1 MKHILKRVF
10 SLMIMMAAL
19 LPVSAQG
26 ISVSSF
32 QMLENDL
39 TANTHGTM
47 MNDFNGQ
54 PAALIKVVTTA
65 QGFAFDGG
73 MTGIV
78 KVQQKIGEIWVYV
91 PHGIKR
97 MTIQHQQLGT
107 LRDYYF
113 PIPIEKARTYEMVL
127 SAGQVQTVTNVS
139 VTKQFVVFNIE
150 PANAMLEFDNEILT
164 VDESGMAAK
173 SVPFGKY
180 QYRVSCENYHTEAG
194 VIEVNAESKANIQ
207 VSLKPNFGWI
217 DLTAA
222 SEDYNGAHIYLNNHR
237 IGQLPMRTEPLKSG
251 DYQLRI
257 VKQMYKSFEQQVKV
271 SDNQTTPLVVSLQP
285 NFAQVTFEV
294 SPQTEIWIDE
304 QQKGVGESV
313 VRLEP
318 GEYKVETRRASHQSN
333 SQLIQIG
340 GLEDQRIVLRDP
352 VPLYGSVEVMTSP
365 LGVKVYMDG
374 DEVGETPLMLGEVLI
389 GKHDLLF
396 EKASYQPLTKQIEVA
411 HNETAKMNVNLQKR
425 GTSSA
430 ASPSASQTTKHETAQ
445 SDIQS
450 DAQADAQ
457 ADAKKS
463 LREAKRQA
471 RRRVPKNEYFRNMA
485 LYTGVA
491 LRPNLSPT
499 NGDLGYLALHAG
511 ATIKSVN
518 LDCNWAFDPE
528 DFVYQKY
535 DARLGYSL
543 KAGRVFMFTPQV
555 GYEASAGFS
564 PIDGEYKKLQEGL
577 VLACRAQLCAAKG
590 FALEV
595 TPSYSLADKH
605 LDLQFGF
612 VFNFSLVKIK

>member
-1 MKHILKRVF
+1 MKYTIPLIKCILLIQLL
-10 SLMIMMAAL
+10 LMISPL
-19 LPVSAQG
+19 RAQNM
-26 ISVSSF
+26 SVTGF
-32 QMLENDL
+32 RLLENDL
-39 TANTHGTM
+39 KANTHGTM
-47 MNDFNGQ
+47 ERDQNGQ
-54 PAALIKVVTTA
+54 VAALIRVQTTQ
-65 QGFAFDGG
+65 QGFVFDGG
-73 MTGIV
+73 MMGIV
-78 KVQQKIGEIWVYV
+78 KTKPGVGEIWVYV
-91 PHGIKR
+91 PFGIKKLEIR
-97 MTIQHQQLGT
+97 HPQLGSCE
-107 LRDYYF
+107 YYF
-113 PIPIEKARTYEMVL
+113 PIPIEKARTYELEL
-127 SAGQVQTVTNVS
+127 STGQVQTITNVS
-139 VTKQFVVFNIE
+139 VNKQFVVFNIE

-180 QYRVSCENYHTEAG
+180 QYRVSCEDYHTTAG

-217 DLTAA
+217 DLTAL
-222 SEDYNGAHIYLNNHR
+222 SEEYNGAHIYLNNNR
-237 IGQLPMRTEPLKSG
+237 IGQLPMRTDALKSG
-251 DYQLRI
+251 EYQLRI
-257 VKQMYKSFEQQVKV
+257 VKPMYKSFEQQVSV
-271 SDNQTTPLVVSLQP
+271 ADSQTTQLEVKLLP
-285 NFAQVTFEV
+285 NFANITFVV

-304 QQKGVGESV
+304 QQKGVGESI

-333 SQLIQIG
+333 SQLVQIG
-340 GLEDQRIVLRDP
+340 GLGEQRIVLRDP

-374 DEVGETPLMLGEVLI
+374 EEVGETPLMLGEVLI

-396 EKASYQPLTKQIEVA
+396 EKASYQPQTKQIEVA
-411 HNETAKMNVNLQKR
+411 HNETARMNVNLQKR

-430 ASPSASQTTKHETAQ
+430 ASPSASQTLA
-445 SDIQS
+445 DAQS
-450 DAQADAQ
+450 DAQADALADAQ

>member
-1 MKHILKRVF
+1 MKYTIPLIKCILLIQLL
-10 SLMIMMAAL
+10 LMISPL
-19 LPVSAQG
+19 RAQNM
-26 ISVSSF
+26 SVTGF
-32 QMLENDL
+32 RLLENDL
-39 TANTHGTM
+39 KANTHGTM
-47 MNDFNGQ
+47 ERDQNGQ
-54 PAALIKVVTTA
+54 VAALIRVQTTQ
-65 QGFAFDGG
+65 QGFVFDGG
-73 MTGIV
+73 MMGIV
-78 KVQQKIGEIWVYV
+78 KTKPGVGEIWVYV
-91 PHGIKR
+91 PFGIKKLEIR
-97 MTIQHQQLGT
+97 HPQLGSCE
-107 LRDYYF
+107 YYF
-113 PIPIEKARTYEMVL
+113 PIPIEKARTYELEL
-127 SAGQVQTVTNVS
+127 STGQVQTITNVS
-139 VTKQFVVFNIE
+139 VNKQFVVFNIE

-180 QYRVSCENYHTEAG
+180 QYRVSCEDYHTTAG

-217 DLTAA
+217 DLTAL
-222 SEDYNGAHIYLNNHR
+222 SEEYNGAHIYLNNNR
-237 IGQLPMRTEPLKSG
+237 IGQLPMRTDALKSG
-251 DYQLRI
+251 EYQLRI
-257 VKQMYKSFEQQVKV
+257 VKPMYKSFEQQVSV
-271 SDNQTTPLVVSLQP
+271 ADSQTTQLEVKLLP
-285 NFAQVTFEV
+285 NFANITFVV

-304 QQKGVGESV
+304 QQKGVGESI

-333 SQLIQIG
+333 SQLVQIG
-340 GLEDQRIVLRDP
+340 GLGEQRIVLRDP

-374 DEVGETPLMLGEVLI
+374 EEIGETPLMLGEVLI

-396 EKASYQPLTKQIEVA
+396 EKASYQPQTKQIEVV
-411 HNETAKMNVNLQKR
+411 HNETSKITIDLQKR
-425 GTSSA
+425 SASSA
-430 ASPSASQTTKHETAQ
+430 ASPSASQTLA
-445 SDIQS
+445 DAQS
-450 DAQADAQ
+450 DAQADALADAQ

>member
-1 MKHILKRVF
+1 MKYTIPLIKCILLIQLL
-10 SLMIMMAAL
+10 LMISPL
-19 LPVSAQG
+19 RAQNM
-26 ISVSSF
+26 SVTGF
-32 QMLENDL
+32 RLLENDL
-39 TANTHGTM
+39 KANTHGTM
-47 MNDFNGQ
+47 ERDQNGQ
-54 PAALIKVVTTA
+54 VAALIRVQTTQ
-65 QGFAFDGG
+65 QGFVFDGG
-73 MTGIV
+73 MMGIV
-78 KVQQKIGEIWVYV
+78 KTKPGVGEIWVYV
-91 PHGIKR
+91 PFGIKKLEIR
-97 MTIQHQQLGT
+97 HPQLGSCE
-107 LRDYYF
+107 YYF
-113 PIPIEKARTYEMVL
+113 PIPIEKARTYELEL
-127 SAGQVQTVTNVS
+127 STGQVQTITNVS
-139 VTKQFVVFNIE
+139 VNKQFVVFNIE

-180 QYRVSCENYHTEAG
+180 QYRVSCEDYHTTAG

-217 DLTAA
+217 DLTAL
-222 SEDYNGAHIYLNNHR
+222 SEEYNGAHIYLNNNR
-237 IGQLPMRTEPLKSG
+237 IGQLPMRTDALKSG
-251 DYQLRI
+251 EYQLRI
-257 VKQMYKSFEQQVKV
+257 VKPMYKSFEQQVSV
-271 SDNQTTPLVVSLQP
+271 ADSQTTQLEVKLLP
-285 NFAQVTFEV
+285 NFANITFVV

-304 QQKGVGESV
+304 QQKGVGESI

-333 SQLIQIG
+333 SQLVQIG
-340 GLEDQRIVLRDP
+340 GLGEQRIVLRDP

-374 DEVGETPLMLGEVLI
+374 EEIGETPLMLGEVLI

-396 EKASYQPLTKQIEVA
+396 EKASYQPQTKQIEVA
-411 HNETAKMNVNLQKR
+411 HNETSKITIDLQKR
-425 GTSSA
+425 SASSA
-430 ASPSASQTTKHETAQ
+430 ASPSASQTLA
-445 SDIQS
+445 DAQS
-450 DAQADAQ
+450 DAQADALADAQ